1 MLSGGDAADIKTAD
15 FFSAS
20 RSNNDLKD
28 MLRSARDAKTER
40 QELQTS
46 HTEINFTERT
56 GKGNELRL
64 QKKNSATAEK
74 LIVPV
79 RQSM

>member
-1 MLSGGDAADIKTAD
+1 MLSGGDASDIKTAD

-28 MLRSARDAKTER
+28 MLRSARDAKTDK

-46 HTEINFTERT
+46 QTEMYNFTERT

-64 QKKNSATAEK
+64 
-74 LIVPV
+74 
-79 RQSM
+79 